1 MSGTGI
7 DQQSVKRLSDRRG
20 PVRRALW
27 FALIYVLVG
36 YIWITFSDRL
46 VVMWFPD
53 PGTLSMVQTWKG
65 SFFVLLTGAVL
76 FVTTLRQF
84 DKDRRLLAL
93 QHHQRQ
99 ALRMRERQ
107 LTVLMDNLPGMAY
120 RCQFD
125 EHWTMVFVSRGC
137 VRLTGYQ
144 PDELIYNRNASYAA
158 LIADKES
165 ADRVMQEVSQAVE
178 KGESFS
184 LEYPL
189 RRKDGALI
197 WVWERGRGVGSSDG
211 SLLLEGIIL
220 DVSDRKRLELELEEM
235 ATRDVLTG
243 LYNRRETTRL
253 LEEELARAR
262 RYQRPMALLWIDF
275 DHFKNINDSYGHA
288 AGDTVLRSVTRL
300 LTDSVRSMD
309 IVGRFGGEEFVIIL
323 PEMDVRGAAETA
335 ERLRQCVSRH
345 HCELA
350 SGTGIPLTVSI
361 GVAVY
366 PEHGEQADDLFAAA
380 DRAMYRAKAQGRN
393 CVVVA
398 GNSKDSCQAGPGP

>member
-1 MSGTGI
+1 MSPTGI
-7 DQQSVKRLSDRRG
+7 DKQSVRRLSDRRG

-27 FALIYVLVG
+27 LALIYTLVG
-36 YIWITFSDRL
+36 YAWITFSDRL
-46 VVMWFPD
+46 VVLWFPD
-53 PGTLSMVQTWKG
+53 PEALSLVQTWKG
-65 SFFVLLTGAVL
+65 SFFVVLTGVVL
-76 FVTTLRQF
+76 FVATLRQF

-99 ALRMRERQ
+99 ALRVRERQ

-125 EHWTMVFVSRGC
+125 RHWAMVFVSRGC
-137 VRLTGYQ
+137 VRLTGYL
-144 PDELIYNRNASYAA
+144 PDELINNRSICYAD
-158 LIADKES
+158 LIADQDS
-165 ADRVMQEVSQAVE
+165 ADRVMQEVSQALE

-197 WVWERGRGVGSSDG
+197 WVWERGRGVESSDG

-220 DVSDRKRLELELEEM
+220 DVSDRKRLELELAEM

-243 LYNRRETTRL
+243 LYNRRETVRL

-262 RYQRPMALLWIDF
+262 RYRRSMALLWIDF
-275 DHFKNINDSYGHA
+275 DHFKDINDTHGHA

-300 LTDSVRSMD
+300 LSDSVRSVD

-323 PEMDVRGAAETA
+323 PEMDIRGAAETA
-335 ERLRQCVSRH
+335 ERLRQCVSQH
-345 HCELA
+345 QCVLA
-350 SGTGIPLTVSI
+350 SGTEIPLTVSI

-366 PEHGEQADDLFAAA
+366 PDHGNEADNLFAAA
-380 DRAMYRAKAQGRN
+380 DQAMYRAKAQGRN

-398 GNSKDSCQAGPGP
+398 GAEDGCRTESGS